1 MKIGMSGG
9 APQCEEL
16 IVGRP
21 SLVPVS
27 LQHVSTHK
35 AQKVPARRRW
45 AHLRQLPAS
54 PEFSGI
60 LRKRLRPYVA
70 RAPARMATRFAII
83 QSTRRVSMIQCPLSV
98 NPGKIIDFY
107 NRVFWETAL
116 QPIGTPQRLVLIAR
130 HGQRGCC
137 QELYLLCVSKTSMR
151 WLRRFLP
158 LHGCRKAPCAKRQW
172 IGIRRRGLCAQC
184 VPLTLSLVAKVHGLC
199 SSAKNTLRCPP
210 GSKEVRCRSP
220 SRGHAAIRST
230 IFIVGRRSRYAALR
244 VRPRAAR
251 SRRGHNILKK
261 PSRWRTYPA
270 DFLKSAVNFTS
281 SFQVERRFSLR
292 VATGH

>member
-60 LRKRLRPYVA
+60 LRKRLRPYVP

-83 QSTRRVSMIQCPLSV
+83 QSTRRVSMIQCQLSV

-137 QELYLLCVSKTSMR
+137 QELYLLCV
-151 WLRRFLP
+151 RRLQCD
-158 LHGCRKAPCAKRQW
+158 GCGAFCLCMVAEKRLAQSGSGLASGDAVFAPNAFR
-172 IGIRRRGLCAQC
+172 
-184 VPLTLSLVAKVHGLC
+184 
-199 SSAKNTLRCPP
+199 
-210 GSKEVRCRSP
+210 
-220 SRGHAAIRST
+220 
-230 IFIVGRRSRYAALR
+230 
-244 VRPRAAR
+244 
-251 SRRGHNILKK
+251 
-261 PSRWRTYPA
+261 
-270 DFLKSAVNFTS
+270 
-281 SFQVERRFSLR
+281 
-292 VATGH
+292 